1 MLELAIVRRKALYAG
16 EVGIFGADQIADD
29 ELKHLAVG
37 EAAWA
42 EITTPKSL
50 ALLRYLWA
58 IAQKLADGGLYDD
71 KDEAMIDLKIRA
83 RFAQFEYV
91 GGRVIIKPKSLSKQR
106 RDVLSRLADR
116 FVYVVCHDLLP
127 EMPEGKFRKEIQEM
141 VT

>member
-1 MLELAIVRRKALYAG
+1 MLELSVIKRKALYAG

-29 ELKHLAVG
+29 ELKHLATDEV
-37 EAAWA
+37 AWA

-71 KDEAMIDLKIRA
+71 KNEAMDDLKIRA
-83 RFAQFEYV
+83 KFAQFEYF
-91 GGRVIIKPKSLSKQR
+91 GGRVVVRPKSLSRQR

-116 FVYVVCHDLLP
+116 FVYVVCKDLLP
-127 EMPEGKFRKEIQEM
+127 DMPEGKFRQEIQKM